1 MDSLKHQY
9 PSFGQERLWFI
20 QKLNPESLAYN
31 VGIAIVFKGLL
42 DVNAL
47 YDTCALIIR
56 RHESLRMTF
65 QEIDGKPII
74 KMSDDCF
81 VFERTIM
88 RASGMG
94 VFRDFNEFCQSTF
107 KHTLSQK
114 FDLEKGPLIR
124 HALFEYSANL
134 HLFIISF
141 HHIIFDGWSS
151 AIYVKELFYSYKL
164 LSNNKEVYQDPI
176 KNSYLS
182 FIEYQREHVQGE
194 RSSDLLRYWKDN
206 LTGIVP
212 LVLPSDRSRVHSE
225 IAIGCYKLYFPDD
238 FYQNIKNTTQEKDTT
253 IFNFLFVSFYILLSR
268 YSGQKDFVMG
278 VPVHGREY
286 DDFSDVI
293 GFFVN
298 TLPIRL
304 KINSQLSFKKLLEE
318 FKITMNGAFKHQEVR
333 LENLVNELK
342 VPRIL
347 NRDPIFQAM
356 FGFNNFSFD
365 SLDLDDLNVYVVD
378 VEGGRMPCDI
388 SVEVSNNG
396 GKFNA
401 LFKYDSNIFNEK
413 TIKNIGVH
421 WLELI
426 QNSIKNFEIP
436 LKSLSFIPEK
446 ELQKILAGWNNTE
459 KIYNKNRTFINLFE
473 DQIDK
478 APDNVAIYSMNE
490 KITYK
495 KLNERVNKLAHF
507 LREKGVA
514 ANTYVAIACERSI
527 EMIVALLGVLKAGG
541 TFVPL
546 DPTYPTERLI
556 YSLEDTQASIV
567 ITQKNLLDKI
577 PKTNAFIICIDED
590 QKTKQFPSEN
600 PISLA
605 MPSDTAYVIY
615 TSGSTGK
622 PKGVM
627 IQHSSLYHFAIAQ
640 NNMIDLSEKDKVLQ
654 FFSINFDASI
664 AEWCLAFSR
673 GASLCLMA
681 SKNQCVGV
689 GLEETL
695 RFYGITIAFLTP
707 SVLSTI
713 SFYDVPSLKILILG
727 GESCPKSL
735 LLNLNEK
742 IKIIHQYGPTEATV
756 CSSFFYHNNQYP
768 TGTIGRPIQNTKLY
782 ILDENLQPVPP
793 GVRGEL
799 YIAGP
804 GLAKGYLNCPELT
817 TMQFISNPFIDYY
830 EKKDDLKKIYK
841 TGDMCRYLED
851 GNIEYFGRSD
861 DQVKIRGF
869 RIELGEIENAL
880 KENSEIKDAAVVVKE
895 HNNEKYLVA
904 YIMLKKYFLELEFS
918 DIFLKKLKNNLTNR
932 LPYYMVPYLF
942 VFLKDIR
949 LTTSGKLDR
958 NHFPDV
964 DFSIRMTKKFKPV
977 KPRTSTE
984 KKLVKIWSD
993 ILGLEYSGNH
1003 FFIHDDFFEAG
1014 GNSLLAAQLIS
1025 KINKIF
1031 CCNLSLTD
1039 LFENAT
1045 VENITKLIEKEKGY
1059 IPNNSVLVPIRK
1071 HGSGKAIF
1079 CIHAA
1084 GGNVLCYRSLLR
1096 FLPHN
1101 QPVYGLQSL
1110 GMIPNH
1116 QPQSTVEEMAITYA
1130 KAIRDLQPQG
1140 PYKLLGWSTGGMIAF
1155 EVAHQ
1160 LEIQKNK
1167 VDKLFLIDTRLLRHY
1182 PELSIYEA
1190 VMKIFLSQDE
1200 FNSEKFKK
1208 DSMNCFSFQT
1218 MAREEKIDFLYER
1231 ILIFSDLK
1239 NRIKKVDL
1247 LMFLNVTLANMEAS
1261 YLYEPRFQLES
1272 PIKMLI
1278 ASQSFNPTVDDQFLG
1293 WKPYAK
1299 KTIERHIIKADHY
1312 TILDN
1317 LNSNIFNNLI
1327 KINSVI

>member
-31 VGIAIVFKGLL
+31 VGIAIVFEGRL

-47 YDTCALIIR
+47 YDSCELIIR

-74 KMSDDCF
+74 KMSDDCLR
-81 VFERTIM
+81 FEKIII
-88 RASGMG
+88 RASDIG

-107 KHTLSQK
+107 RRTLDQK

-134 HLFIISF
+134 HLFIVNF

-151 AIYVKELFYSYKL
+151 AIYVKELFFSYKL
-164 LSNNKEVYQDPI
+164 LSDNKEVYQDPMR
-176 KNSYLS
+176 NPYVS
-182 FIEYQREHVQGE
+182 FIEYQREYMQGE
-194 RSSDLLRYWKDN
+194 KSADLLKYWKDN
-206 LTGIVP
+206 LRGVVP
-212 LVLPSDRSRVHSE
+212 LVFPSDRARVHSGIE
-225 IAIGCYKLYFPDD
+225 ICCYKFYFPDN
-238 FYQNIKNTTQEKDTT
+238 FYQNIKNTAQEKDTT
-253 IFNFLFVSFYILLSR
+253 IFYFLFVSFYILLSR

-286 DDFSDVI
+286 DDFSDTI

-304 KINSQLSFKKLLEE
+304 KIDDQLSFKKLLEE
-318 FKITMNGAFKHQEVR
+318 FKTTMNGAFKHQEIR

-342 VPRIL
+342 FPRIL
-347 NRDPIFQAM
+347 NRDPVFQVM

-365 SLDLDDLNVYVVD
+365 NLGLDDLNAYVLD

-413 TIKNIGVH
+413 TIKNIGIY
-421 WLELI
+421 WLDLI
-426 QNSIKNFEIP
+426 QNSISNFEIP
-436 LKSLSFIPEK
+436 VKFLNFIPKE
-446 ELQKILAGWNNTE
+446 ELQKILVDWNDTE
-459 KIYNKNRTFINLFE
+459 KIYDKNRTFINLFE
-473 DQIDK
+473 DQVDK
-478 APDNVAIYSMNE
+478 TPDNVAIYSTNE

-495 KLNERVNKLAHF
+495 KLNERVNRLANF

-514 ANTYVAIACERSI
+514 ANTHVAIACERSI

-541 TFVPL
+541 AFVPL

-556 YSLEDTQASIV
+556 YSLQDTQTPIV

-577 PKTNAFIICIDED
+577 PKTKSLIVCVDED
-590 QKTKQFPSEN
+590 QKIKQFSSEN

-605 MPSDTAYVIY
+605 IPSDMAYVIY
-615 TSGSTGK
+615 TSGSTGR

-627 IQHSSLYHFAIAQ
+627 IQHSSLHHFSIAQ
-640 NNMIDLSEKDKVLQ
+640 NNMIDVSEKDKVLQ

-664 AEWCLAFSR
+664 AEWSLAFSR
-673 GASLCLMA
+673 GASLCLIA

-689 GLEETL
+689 GLEEML
-695 RFYGITIAFLTP
+695 KFYGITIAFLTP

-713 SFYDVPSLKILILG
+713 SFHEVPSLKTLVLG
-727 GESCPKSL
+727 GESCAKSL
-735 LLNLNEK
+735 LLNLDEK

-756 CSSFFYHNNQYP
+756 CASFFYHNNQYP

-817 TMQFISNPFIDYY
+817 TMQFISNPFINYY
-830 EKKDDLKKIYK
+830 EKKDDLTKIYK

-851 GNIEYFGRSD
+851 GNIEYFGRAD

-880 KENSEIKDAAVVVKE
+880 KENAEIKDAAVVVKD
-895 HNNEKYLVA
+895 HNNEKHLVA
-904 YIMLKKYFLELEFS
+904 YIVLKKYFIELEFS
-918 DIFLKKLKNNLTNR
+918 DVFLKKIKNNLTDR
-932 LPYYMVPYLF
+932 LPYYMIPYLF
-942 VFLKDIR
+942 IFLKDTP
-949 LTTSGKLDR
+949 LTASGKLDR
-958 NHFPDV
+958 NHFPGV
-964 DFSIRMTKKFKPV
+964 DFSIRMAKESNSV
-977 KPRTSTE
+977 KPRTSIE
-984 KKLVKIWSD
+984 KKLMKIWSEV
-993 ILGLEYSGNH
+993 LGVESSENY
-1003 FFIHDDFFEAG
+1003 FCIHDDFFEAG

-1025 KINKIF
+1025 KLNKSF
-1031 CCNLSLTD
+1031 CCDLSLAD
-1039 LFENAT
+1039 LFQNAT
-1045 VENITKLIEKEKGY
+1045 VENVAKLIEKTTAY
-1059 IPNNSVLVPIRK
+1059 MPNDSVLVPIRK
-1071 HGSGKAIF
+1071 QGSGKPIF
-1079 CIHAA
+1079 CIHSA

-1096 FLPHN
+1096 FLPEN

-1110 GMIPNH
+1110 GMIPHH

-1130 KAIRDLQPQG
+1130 RAIRDLQPLG
-1140 PYKLLGWSTGGMIAF
+1140 PYKLLGWSTGGIIAF
-1155 EVAHQ
+1155 EIAHQ
-1160 LEIQKNK
+1160 LEKENNK
-1167 VDKLFLIDTRLLRHY
+1167 IEEVILIDTRLLRHY
-1182 PELSIYEA
+1182 PKVPSDEA
-1190 VMKIFLSQDE
+1190 IMKIILNKKEYLSL
-1200 FNSEKFKK
+1200 NFKD
-1208 DSMNCFSFQT
+1208 DSIDSSLFQT
-1218 MAREEKIDFLYER
+1218 KNREEKIQILYKK
-1231 ILIFSDLK
+1231 LLNFSIFRDSM
-1239 NRIKKVDL
+1239 KKEDVL
-1247 LMFLNVTLANMEAS
+1247 RLLNVMLLNVEAS
-1261 YLYEPRFQLES
+1261 YLYEPKFRLES
-1272 PIKMLI
+1272 PVKILI
-1278 ASQSFNPTVDDQFLG
+1278 ASQDFNAKVDDQYLG
-1293 WKPYAK
+1293 WKPYVK
-1299 KTIERHIIKADHY
+1299 KTMASHIVDSNHY
-1312 TILDN
+1312 SILESINMDL
-1317 LNSNIFNNLI
+1317 LNESMSNEYA
-1327 KINSVI
+1327 